1 MGLLK
6 GRGDGNK
13 TPASDKVHG
22 MKIARDAHRFWRRS
36 LIAAAVAVFLC
47 AAAGAKGPDIYG
59 PNATSPEPGVLLAGQ
74 PTGEQVQLAAE
85 DGYKTLIDLR
95 TPAEPRGFDEVEAA
109 RLTGL
114 AYVNLPVS
122 PATLDQATIDRFLA
136 AMKQAQKPVLVH
148 DGNDSRVGA
157 LWYAWLVLEKKTP
170 PASALAAAKTVG
182 LRHPELKKKVEKL
195 VAERKGPKP
204 AG

>member
-1 MGLLK
+1 MQFRWKNVLTG
-6 GRGDGNK
+6 
-13 TPASDKVHG
+13 AS
-22 MKIARDAHRFWRRS
+22 F
-36 LIAAAVAVFLC
+36 LAAFLC

-95 TPAEPRGFDEVEAA
+95 MPEEPRGFDEVEAA

-114 AYVNLPVS
+114 VYVNLPVS

-136 AMKQAQKPVLVH
+136 VLKKAQKPVLIH
-148 DGNDSRVGA
+148 CGTDSRTGA
-157 LWYAWLVLEKKTP
+157 LWYAWLVLEKGKKP
-170 PASALAAAKTVG
+170 AAA
-182 LRHPELKKKVEKL
+182 
-195 VAERKGPKP
+195 
-204 AG
+204 